1 LSDYRQRHGASNM
14 TDELLDR
21 GAGFDIPQDR
31 PAIGADVSAFKAA
44 FGLTVHE
51 AQSILGILPSQWYEV
66 TKHGNK
72 PLDNVAVE
80 FLLRYYADH
89 PEAVPVM
96 PSVSAEEVIE
106 VLTKADYPPRRWG
119 PLIGRQAASGH
130 RWKRKKQDLGPAAG
144 RVAFYLVH
152 EVKAGRL
159 KQWERKYVDVIAKNR
174 GVDDV
179 MKSGSFRPKEEA
191 TKQRPSRAKRGAKKA
206 SAKKKPVAKR
216 RG

>member
-1 LSDYRQRHGASNM
+1 LSDNRQRLGVFSM

-21 GAGFDIPQDR
+21 GAGFAIPEDR

-66 TKHGNK
+66 TKHGNQ
-72 PLDNVAVE
+72 PLVNVAVE

-96 PSVSAEEVIE
+96 PSVSAEEVID
-106 VLTKADYPPRRWG
+106 VLTDADYPPRRWG

-144 RVAFYLVH
+144 RVAYYLVH

-159 KQWERKYVDVIAKNR
+159 KQWEHRYVDVIAKNR

-179 MKSGSFRPKEEA
+179 MKSGSFRPKEKPKKKSA
-191 TKQRPSRAKRGAKKA
+191 TRAKRGAKKTA
-206 SAKKKPVAKR
+206 AKKKPSAKSR
-216 RG
+216 R